1 METTSDIKPRE
12 DERKMHADASLS
24 KRSNDSMTSDLIILR
39 FAFVCQSDIKSKL
52 PWRNYDVT
60 MQNIYKA
67 YDMSRRYCTDMKME
81 TWGDS

>member
-1 METTSDIKPRE
+1 M
-12 DERKMHADASLS
+12 
-24 KRSNDSMTSDLIILR
+24 ILR

-67 YDMSRRYCTDMKME
+67 LSRRYCTDMKME